1 MNVKTRFVDNV
12 IILDLE
18 GSLDRL
24 SALQVRQA
32 VIDVTKEQPVHVVV
46 NLKGV
51 DRMDSSGLSVLVL
64 GLRRARENQGNFC
77 LCSLQSPV
85 RMIFE
90 LTRFDKVF
98 EIFINEEDAVLAAAS
113 QYQSL

>member
-12 IILDLE
+12 KVLDLV
-18 GSLDRL
+18 GSLDWS
-24 SALQVRQA
+24 SAIKVRQTL
-32 VIDVTKEQPVHVVV
+32 IDATEGQPAHVVV

-51 DRMDSSGLSVLVL
+51 DLLDSSGLAALVL
-64 GLRRARENQGNFC
+64 GLKRARENQGNLC
-77 LCSLQSPV
+77 LCGLQSSV

-98 EIFINEEDAVLAAAS
+98 EIFVDEEDAILAATR
-113 QYQSL
+113 QY